1 MMIPANTH
9 PKRFLQLFSRFPKL
23 RAPPK
28 SLMIGPTM
36 DVSSFLRGLPGGQ
49 ALNSAKDRLIASG
62 ARARLNKLIERYG
75 TLLDL
80 QLNTMDRS
88 LSLTLHLKGEQ
99 TPVEIHLHEYTLSN
113 VDGKSVLIFDGR
125 KIETSREWL
134 TTLIRDRVGENRL
147 AVPENLEWVA
157 QLLR

>member
-1 MMIPANTH
+1 MAV
-9 PKRFLQLFSRFPKL
+9 FSKFPKL
-23 RAPPK
+23 RVPPK
-28 SLMIGPTM
+28 RLMIGPTM

-49 ALNSAKDRLIASG
+49 ALNNAKDRLLASG
-62 ARARLNKLIERYG
+62 AKARLNKLIERYG

-80 QLNTMDRS
+80 QLNTVERS
-88 LSLTLHLKGEQ
+88 LSLTLQLRGEQ
-99 TPVEIHLHEYTLSN
+99 IPVEIHLHEYTLSI

-134 TTLIRDRVGENRL
+134 TSLIHDRVGENRL
-147 AVPENLEWVA
+147 AVPDNLEWIA

>member
-1 MMIPANTH
+1 
-9 PKRFLQLFSRFPKL
+9 
-23 RAPPK
+23 
-28 SLMIGPTM
+28 M

-49 ALNSAKDRLIASG
+49 ALNNAKDRLLASG

-80 QLNTMDRS
+80 QLNTVDRS

-99 TPVEIHLHEYTLSN
+99 IPVEIHLREYTLSI

-134 TTLIRDRVGENRL
+134 TTLIHDRVGENRL
-147 AVPENLEWVA
+147 AVPDNLEWIA

>member
-1 MMIPANTH
+1 
-9 PKRFLQLFSRFPKL
+9 
-23 RAPPK
+23 
-28 SLMIGPTM
+28 MIGPTM

-49 ALNSAKDRLIASG
+49 ALNNAKDRLISSG
-62 ARARLNKLIERYG
+62 AKARLNKLIERYG

-80 QLNTMDRS
+80 QLNTVDRS

-99 TPVEIHLHEYTLSN
+99 TPVEIHLREYTLST
-113 VDGKSVLIFDGR
+113 VDGRSVLIFDGR

-134 TTLIRDRVGENRL
+134 TALIHDRVGENRL
-147 AVPENLEWVA
+147 AVPDNLEWIA